1 MRWFCALACFCVSGG
16 VIAFAL
22 FPAMKQKK
30 AGIGLL
36 ALLLAAHLGFSCGF
50 MLVFFHAASTNNNM
64 NNAIEDGGTSSGIVN
79 VTTTP
84 SGVIPVQDDISNAR
98 MANLTSVK
106 PRATAKTETVAPKK
120 KSTTGKPAV
129 DSKTKTAA
137 ASTKAPVTAPSDL
150 KKNQTLSPT

>member
-36 ALLLAAHLGFSCGF
+36 AILLAAHLGFSCGF
-50 MLVFFHAASTNNNM
+50 MLVFYHAASTNNM
-64 NNAIEDGGTSSGIVN
+64 NNAIQEGGTSSRIVN
-79 VTTTP
+79 VTATP
-84 SGVIPVQDDISNAR
+84 SAVTPVQDDISNTR

-137 ASTKAPVTAPSDL
+137 VSTKAPVTAPSDL

>member
-50 MLVFFHAASTNNNM
+50 MLVFYHAASTNNM
-64 NNAIEDGGTSSGIVN
+64 NNAIEEGGTSSRIVN
-79 VTTTP
+79 VTATP
-84 SGVIPVQDDISNAR
+84 SAVTPVQDDISNTR

-129 DSKTKTAA
+129 DSKTVA